1 MNSPDQ
7 TSIGVLSTVWS
18 ALVGLIGAAGYLGVV
33 GGGMRARLDAHE
45 QRLDTAES
53 DVRYEIRALR
63 ETVEENHRQV
73 MGSLAANKREV

>member
-1 MNSPDQ
+1 MTPDEP
-7 TSIGVLSTVWS
+7 SINLFGYLWN
-18 ALVGLIGAAGYLGVV
+18 ALAGMFGGAAI
-33 GGGMRARLDAHE
+33 GGIFIGGTRARLDAHE

-73 MGSLAANKREV
+73 MGSLAATKRGD